1 MTDAQTAAA
10 VMILITALD
19 GLAMF
24 SVIAIGRLAIELIDA
39 YRSPA
44 VKVYVAQLKREITR
58 WAYVAAG
65 SLLGSISVVRMI
77 ELGWIG
83 G

>member
-10 VMILITALD
+10 LFIIITAFD

-44 VKVYVAQLKREITR
+44 VKVYVAQVKREITR
-58 WAYVAAG
+58 WAYVGGGA
-65 SLLGSISVVRMI
+65 LIGSISVVRMV